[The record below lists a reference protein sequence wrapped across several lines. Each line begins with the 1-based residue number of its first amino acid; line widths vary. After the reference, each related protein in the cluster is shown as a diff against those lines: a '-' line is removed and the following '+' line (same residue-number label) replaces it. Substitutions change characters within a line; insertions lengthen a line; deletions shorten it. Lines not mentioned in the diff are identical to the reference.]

1 MGVKKINSRQTS
13 VSVAKD
19 RLRNLLISD
28 RVNCTPDSFEKMK
41 KDLYRTLSK
50 YMEIKENVF
59 EVRITRNQIYIELTG
74 ENS

>member
-1 MGVKKINSRQTS
+1 MGVKKTKDGQTS
-13 VSVAKD
+13 VSIAKD